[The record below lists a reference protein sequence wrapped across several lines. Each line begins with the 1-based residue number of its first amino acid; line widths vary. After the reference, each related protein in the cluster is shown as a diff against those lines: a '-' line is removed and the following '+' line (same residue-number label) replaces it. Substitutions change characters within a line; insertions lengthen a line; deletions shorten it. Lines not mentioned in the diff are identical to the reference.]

1 MVQRLGDRFPNAAAS
16 VRGGLIM
23 ATGFADALARPDL
36 LLNLVWAELTA
47 RYKTTA
53 FGIVWFIVNP
63 MVLMGILVL
72 IFGQVVHL
80 SIKNYPSFVLSA
92 LLPWTFFQM
101 GLTNAAGSL
110 TRASGLVK
118 RVRIPREFVPLSALM
133 AGLIHFLISL
143 VMLFGMMWFQK
154 APVSRLVIFLPVV
167 IAIQLVFL
175 TGAGLLMASLN
186 VLYRDI
192 EHMLSPA
199 LQALFY
205 FTPTFYP
212 LSYVPKPWLRWYLI
226 NPMAGIIELYR
237 NVLVAGWPP
246 SMLVVQMAILTSVVT
261 LVVGVLV
268 FRRLEPQF
276 DDCM

>member
-1 MVQRLGDRFPNAAAS
+1 
-16 VRGGLIM
+16 M
-23 ATGFADALARPDL
+23 ATGFAEALARPDL
-36 LLNLVWAELTA
+36 LLNLVRAELSA

-53 FGIVWFIVNP
+53 FGIVWFIANP

-72 IFGQVVHL
+72 IFSRVVHL
-80 SIKNYPSFVLSA
+80 GIPNYPAFVLSA

-101 GLTNAAGSL
+101 GLNNAAGSL
-110 TRASGLVK
+110 TRAAGLVK

-133 AGLIHFLISL
+133 AELVHFLISL
-143 VMLFGMMWFQK
+143 ILLFVVMWFLR
-154 APVSRLVIFLPVV
+154 ARISPWIVFLPLVMV
-167 IAIQLVFL
+167 IQLVFM

-186 VLYRDI
+186 VLYRDV

-212 LSYVPKPWLRWYLI
+212 LSYVPQGWLRWYLL

-237 NVLVAGWPP
+237 NVLLAGWPP
-246 SMLVVQMAILTSVVT
+246 SILVAKMATVTSLVVLTI
-261 LVVGVLV
+261 GILV
-268 FRRLEPQF
+268 FRRLDPLF
-276 DDCM
+276 DDYM

>member
-1 MVQRLGDRFPNAAAS
+1 
-16 VRGGLIM
+16 M
-23 ATGFADALARPDL
+23 ATGFAEALARPDL
-36 LLNLVWAELTA
+36 LLNLVRAELSA

-53 FGIVWFIVNP
+53 FGIVWFIANP

-72 IFGQVVHL
+72 IFSRVVHL
-80 SIKNYPSFVLSA
+80 GIPNYPAFVLSA

-101 GLTNAAGSL
+101 GLNNAAGSL
-110 TRASGLVK
+110 TRAAGLVK

-133 AGLIHFLISL
+133 AELVHFLISL
-143 VMLFGMMWFQK
+143 ILLFVVMWFLR
-154 APVSRLVIFLPVV
+154 ARISPWIVFLPLVMV
-167 IAIQLVFL
+167 IQLVFM

-186 VLYRDI
+186 VLYRDV

-212 LSYVPKPWLRWYLI
+212 LSYVPQGWLRWYLL

-237 NVLVAGWPP
+237 NVLLAGWPP
-246 SMLVVQMAILTSVVT
+246 SILVVKMAAITS
-261 LVVGVLV
+261 LVVLTIGILV
-268 FRRLEPQF
+268 FRRLDPLF
-276 DDCM
+276 DDYM

>member
-1 MVQRLGDRFPNAAAS
+1 
-16 VRGGLIM
+16 M
-23 ATGFADALARPDL
+23 ATGFADSLARPDL
-36 LLNLVWAELTA
+36 LLNLMWAELTA

-72 IFGQVVHL
+72 VFGRVVHL
-80 SIKNYPSFVLSA
+80 NVPNYPSFVLSA

-133 AGLIHFLISL
+133 AGLVHFLISL
-143 VMLFGMMWFQK
+143 AMLFLMMWFQK
-154 APVSRLVIFLPVV
+154 ARVSPLVIFLPVV
-167 IAIQLVFL
+167 IVIQLVFL

-186 VLYRDI
+186 VLYRDV

-246 SMLVVQMAILTSVVT
+246 SMRVVQMAILTSLIT
-261 LVVGVLV
+261 LVVGIFV